1 MCETILMN
9 FREGKVKRNG
19 VEIMYR
25 DYGLK
30 ESKPILMVHG
40 LGAQLVHWAPHLIEF
55 LVQNNYRPITFDN
68 RDSGLSSRFKDKPS
82 LALGYLRYFLRL
94 PIKTEYN
101 LNDMAKDGI
110 NILDHLEIDKAH
122 ILGTSMGG
130 MISQIICAK
139 YPERVSSFTLIASTA
154 SVPGPLNGPSK
165 EVRDMMLER
174 SQIENPSMEEVYKRE
189 LKWVGLI
196 GMENREVDT
205 PEFREETIN
214 NYIRVEK
221 IKDGFGYARQL
232 FAILSSK
239 NRLRKIRS
247 IKSRTL
253 IIHGKKDPVINVKNS
268 YLMKRL
274 IPNSELI
281 IINNMRHLI
290 EEEILDQFKE
300 RLLQHLSES

>member
-1 MCETILMN
+1 MN
-9 FREGKVKRNG
+9 FREGKVKING

-139 YPERVSSFTLIASTA
+139 YPERVCSFTLIASTA

-174 SQIENPSMEEVYKRE
+174 SQIENPSMEEVYQRE

-274 IPNSELI
+274 IPTSELI

>member
-1 MCETILMN
+1 MN

-40 LGAQLVHWAPHLIEF
+40 LGAQLVHWAPHLIGF

-139 YPERVSSFTLIASTA
+139 YPERVCSFTLIASTA

-174 SQIENPSMEEVYKRE
+174 SQIENPSMEEVYQRE

-268 YLMKRL
+268 YLMNRL
-274 IPNSELI
+274 ISNSELI

-300 RLLQHLSES
+300 KLLQHLSEN

>member
-1 MCETILMN
+1 MD

-19 VEIMYR
+19 VEIIYR

-40 LGAQLVHWAPHLIEF
+40 LGAQLVHWAPHLIGF

-139 YPERVSSFTLIASTA
+139 YPERVCSFTLIASTA

-174 SQIENPSMEEVYKRE
+174 SQIENPSMEEVYQRE

>member
-1 MCETILMN
+1 MN
-9 FREGKVKRNG
+9 FREGKVKING
-19 VEIMYR
+19 VEIIYR

-40 LGAQLVHWAPHLIEF
+40 LGAQLVHWAPHLIGF

-139 YPERVSSFTLIASTA
+139 YPERVCSFTLIASTA

-174 SQIENPSMEEVYKRE
+174 SQIENPSMEEVYQRE

-268 YLMKRL
+268 YLMKSL
-274 IPNSELI
+274 IPNSDLI

>member
-1 MCETILMN
+1 MN

-139 YPERVSSFTLIASTA
+139 YPERVCSFTLIASTA

-174 SQIENPSMEEVYKRE
+174 SQIENPSMEEVYQRE

-205 PEFREETIN
+205 PDFREETIN

-300 RLLQHLSES
+300 KLLQHLSEN

>member
-1 MCETILMN
+1 MN
-9 FREGKVKRNG
+9 FREGKVKING

-139 YPERVSSFTLIASTA
+139 YPERVCSFTLIASTA

-174 SQIENPSMEEVYKRE
+174 SQIENPSMEEVYQRE

-205 PEFREETIN
+205 PDFREETIN

>member
-1 MCETILMN
+1 MN

-68 RDSGLSSRFKDKPS
+68 RDSGLSSRFRDKPS

-139 YPERVSSFTLIASTA
+139 YPERVCSFTLIASTA

-174 SQIENPSMEEVYKRE
+174 SQIENPSMEEVYQRE

-274 IPNSELI
+274 IPNSDLI

>member
-1 MCETILMN
+1 MN

-40 LGAQLVHWAPHLIEF
+40 LGAQLVHWAPHLIGF

-139 YPERVSSFTLIASTA
+139 YPERVCSFTLIASTA

-174 SQIENPSMEEVYKRE
+174 SQIENPSMEEVYQRE

-300 RLLQHLSES
+300 KLLQHLSEN

>member
-1 MCETILMN
+1 MD

-19 VEIMYR
+19 VEIIYR

-40 LGAQLVHWAPHLIEF
+40 LGAQLVHWAPHLIGF

-68 RDSGLSSRFKDKPS
+68 RDSGLSSRFKDRPS

-139 YPERVSSFTLIASTA
+139 YPERVCSFTLIASTA

-174 SQIENPSMEEVYKRE
+174 SQIENPSMEEVYQRE

-196 GMENREVDT
+196 GMENRKVDT
-205 PEFREETIN
+205 REFREETIN

-274 IPNSELI
+274 IPNSDLI

>member
-1 MCETILMN
+1 MD

-19 VEIMYR
+19 VEIIYR

-40 LGAQLVHWAPHLIEF
+40 LGAQLVHWAPHLIGF

-68 RDSGLSSRFKDKPS
+68 RDSGLSSRFKDRPS

-139 YPERVSSFTLIASTA
+139 YPERVCSFTLIASTA

-174 SQIENPSMEEVYKRE
+174 SQIENPSMEEVYQRE

-300 RLLQHLSES
+300 KLLQHLSES

>member
-1 MCETILMN
+1 MN

-139 YPERVSSFTLIASTA
+139 YPERVCSFTLIASTA

>member
-1 MCETILMN
+1 MD

-19 VEIMYR
+19 VEIIYR

-40 LGAQLVHWAPHLIEF
+40 LGAQLVHWAPHLIGF

-68 RDSGLSSRFKDKPS
+68 RDSGLSSRFKDRPS

-139 YPERVSSFTLIASTA
+139 YPERVCSFTLIASTA

-174 SQIENPSMEEVYKRE
+174 SQIENPSMEEVYQRE

>member
-1 MCETILMN
+1 MN
-9 FREGKVKRNG
+9 YREGIAKKDG

-25 DYGLK
+25 DYGA
-30 ESKPILMVHG
+30 ETSRPILMVHG

-55 LVQNNYRPITFDN
+55 LVSNNYRPITFDN
-68 RDSGLSSRFKDKPS
+68 RDSGLSTRFKEKPS
-82 LALGYLRYFLRL
+82 LLMGYVRYFLRL

-110 NILDHLEIDKAH
+110 NLLDHLSIDKAH

-139 YPERVSSFTLIASTA
+139 YPHRVCSFTLIASTA
-154 SVPGPLNGPSK
+154 SVPGPLNGASK
-165 EVRDMMLER
+165 EVRAMMLER
-174 SQIENPSMEEVYKRE
+174 SQLVDPSMEEVYQRE

-196 GMENREVDT
+196 GMENRKVDT

-214 NYIRVEK
+214 NYNRVK
-221 IKDGFGYARQL
+221 DIKDGFGYARQL

-247 IKSRTL
+247 IKAKTL
-253 IIHGKKDPVINVKNS
+253 IIHGKKDPVLNVKNS
-268 YLMKRL
+268 YIMNSL
-274 IPNSELI
+274 IPKSELI
-281 IINNMRHLI
+281 VISNMRHLI
-290 EEEILDQFKE
+290 EEEILEQFKVK
-300 RLLQHLSES
+300 LLVHLGEDVA

>member
-1 MCETILMN
+1 MD

-19 VEIMYR
+19 VEIIYR

-40 LGAQLVHWAPHLIEF
+40 LGAQLVHWAPHLIGF

-68 RDSGLSSRFKDKPS
+68 RDSGLSSRFKDRPS

-139 YPERVSSFTLIASTA
+139 YPERVCSFTLIASTA

-174 SQIENPSMEEVYKRE
+174 SQIENPSMEEVYQRE

-274 IPNSELI
+274 IPNSDLI

-300 RLLQHLSES
+300 KLLQHLSES

>member
-1 MCETILMN
+1 MS

>member
-1 MCETILMN
+1 MN

-68 RDSGLSSRFKDKPS
+68 RDSGLSSRFKDRPS

-139 YPERVSSFTLIASTA
+139 YPERVCSFTLIASTA

-174 SQIENPSMEEVYKRE
+174 SQIENPSMEEVYQRE

-300 RLLQHLSES
+300 KLLQHLSEN

>member
-1 MCETILMN
+1 MN

-82 LALGYLRYFLRL
+82 LALGYFRYFLRL

-139 YPERVSSFTLIASTA
+139 YPERVCSFTLIASTA

>member
-1 MCETILMN
+1 MD

-19 VEIMYR
+19 VEIIYR

-40 LGAQLVHWAPHLIEF
+40 LGAQLVHWAPHLIGF

-139 YPERVSSFTLIASTA
+139 YPERVCSFTLIASTA

-174 SQIENPSMEEVYKRE
+174 SQIENPSMEEVYQRE

-274 IPNSELI
+274 IPNSDLI

-300 RLLQHLSES
+300 KLLQHLSES

>member
-1 MCETILMN
+1 MN

>member
-1 MCETILMN
+1 MN

-82 LALGYLRYFLRL
+82 LAFGYLRYFLRL

-139 YPERVSSFTLIASTA
+139 YPARVCSFTLIASTA

-174 SQIENPSMEEVYKRE
+174 SQIENPSMEEVYQRE

-300 RLLQHLSES
+300 KLLQHLSES

>member
-1 MCETILMN
+1 MN

-139 YPERVSSFTLIASTA
+139 YPERVCSFTLIASTA

-165 EVRDMMLER
+165 EVRNMMLER
-174 SQIENPSMEEVYKRE
+174 SQIENPTMEEVYQRE

>member
-1 MCETILMN
+1 MN

-139 YPERVSSFTLIASTA
+139 YPERVCSFTLIASTA

-174 SQIENPSMEEVYKRE
+174 SQIENPSMEEVYQRE

-205 PEFREETIN
+205 PDFREETIN

>member
-1 MCETILMN
+1 MN
-9 FREGKVKRNG
+9 FREGKVKING

-139 YPERVSSFTLIASTA
+139 YPERVYSFTLIASTA

-174 SQIENPSMEEVYKRE
+174 SQIENPSMEEVYQRE

-205 PEFREETIN
+205 PDFREETIN